1 MHVFNFAALFTVLA
15 TFTATA
21 AAADQGSYT
30 FDQRYQ
36 GYPWRPA
43 NGPIREEKQENVGH
57 RRGGAEY
64 FTSGSPS
71 IAAEDYS
78 AKNAP
83 SRFEQWKAQQKER
96 AERKQDRG
104 LNGIRRVE
112 NYYP

>member
-1 MHVFNFAALFTVLA
+1 MYVFNLAALFTVLA

-21 AAADQGSYT
+21 AAADQGSYE

-36 GYPWRPA
+36 RYPWKPA
-43 NGPIREEKQENVGH
+43 NGPISEGTQKNVGH
-57 RRGGAEY
+57 QRGGGEY

-71 IAAEDYS
+71 IVAEDYS

-83 SRFEQWKAQQKER
+83 SKFETWQAQQKER

-104 LNGIRRVE
+104 LNGIKRLE
-112 NYYP
+112 

>member
-21 AAADQGSYT
+21 AAAD
-30 FDQRYQ
+30 Q